1 MGYNPHQIGEDPIT
15 KAVKDLTKKLDQTN
29 QLLGKLISVTV
40 TTTTTVA
47 P

>member
-1 MGYNPHQIGEDPIT
+1 MAYNPHQIGEDPIT
-15 KAVKDLTKKLDQTN
+15 KAVKDLTKQIGRTN
-29 QLLGKLISVTV
+29 ELLGRLISVTV

>member
-1 MGYNPHQIGEDPIT
+1 MAYNPHQIGEDTIT
-15 KAVKDLTKKLDQTN
+15 KAVKDLTKQIGRTN
-29 QLLGKLISVTV
+29 ELLGRLISVTV